1 MRPLRVLVV
10 DDEAPARRAVRLL
23 VEREDGMEV
32 AGEAATGNEAVTAL
46 RALDPDVVFLD
57 IRMPGPD
64 GMEILRRLR
73 SGGPSDRP
81 AVVLVSAHGEH
92 GVEAFEHRALD
103 YLLKPFSD
111 RRFHA
116 CSERIRE
123 HFGDEGGGGG
133 GERGWAGGEGTGGAS
148 PDTFAIRRGNRLVLV
163 PVDDVSWIAA
173 DGDYAVLH
181 TRADGEHLLRA
192 TMRELERRLTPRGFI
207 RVHRSTLVRA
217 DFIREVRTVGA
228 GRDVVLGDGTRRSLS
243 PAGQERLE
251 EALGV
256 RL

>member
-23 VEREDGMEV
+23 VEREEGLEV
-32 AGEAATGNEAVTAL
+32 AGEASTGDEAATAL
-46 RALDPDVVFLD
+46 RELDPDVVFLD
-57 IRMPGPD
+57 VRMPGPD
-64 GMEILRRLR
+64 GMEILRRIR
-73 SGGPSDRP
+73 SGSPSDRP
-81 AVVLVSAHGEH
+81 AVVLASAHGEH

-116 CSERIRE
+116 CAERIRE
-123 HFGDEGGGGG
+123 HFGGGVAAPP
-133 GERGWAGGEGTGGAS
+133 R
-148 PDTFAIRRGNRLVLV
+148 DTFAIRRGSRLVLV
-163 PVDDVSWIAA
+163 DVEDVLWIAA

-192 TMRELERRLTPRGFI
+192 TMRELERRLAPRGFI

-217 DFIREVRTVGA
+217 DFIREVRSVGA

-243 PAGQERLE
+243 PAGQARLE